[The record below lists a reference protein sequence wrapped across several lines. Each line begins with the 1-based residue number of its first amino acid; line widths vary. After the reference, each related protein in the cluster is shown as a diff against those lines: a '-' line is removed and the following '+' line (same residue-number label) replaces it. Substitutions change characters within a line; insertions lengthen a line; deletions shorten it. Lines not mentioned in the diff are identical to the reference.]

1 MDATPLGCSRPQ
13 VPVLGRQRNC
23 RVMSEGRHHA
33 GSMRSTRPRVA
44 IAACRAFDGA
54 EATDLYPDPD
64 WPLLS
69 AALVDA
75 GADAMAIPWDH
86 EDLDWQRFDLVVT
99 NSTWDS
105 VDRPQEFLAWA
116 RRTARATTLMN
127 PLPAIEW
134 NIDKTYLDALAVRGV
149 PIVPTEWVV
158 DAGRW
163 TPPPYEFVVKPSI
176 SAGGRQTARYSQ
188 EDAAA
193 VAHVRR
199 LVDQGQT
206 VMVQPYMASIDSAG
220 ETKLVFIDGDFSHA
234 VRIGPLLAAGEG
246 VIERLWE
253 RAVPMEVTAPTAAQL
268 GTARDVLAA
277 VQAEV
282 PDALLY
288 ARVDLVT
295 GGNGEPLLGEVEL
308 VDPSLLLRFA
318 DRAVGRL
325 AGAITARAGRC
336 VRGA

>member
-1 MDATPLGCSRPQ
+1 
-13 VPVLGRQRNC
+13 
-23 RVMSEGRHHA
+23 
-33 GSMRSTRPRVA
+33 MRSTRPQVA

-69 AALVDA
+69 AALGDA
-75 GADAMAIPWDH
+75 GADAMLISWDH
-86 EDLDWQRFDLVVT
+86 EGVDWQRFDLVVT

-134 NIDKTYLDALAVRGV
+134 NIDKTYLQALASRGV

-158 DAGRW
+158 DAERW
-163 TPPPYEFVVKPSI
+163 APPPYEFVLKPSI
-176 SAGGRQTARYSQ
+176 SAGGRQTARYQ
-188 EDAAA
+188 PEDRSLAA
-193 VAHVRR
+193 AHVRR
-199 LVDQGQT
+199 LVGRGET
-206 VMVQPYMASIDSAG
+206 VMVQPYIASVDSEG
-220 ETKLVFIDGDFSHA
+220 ETKLVFIEGDFSHA
-234 VRIGPLLAAGEG
+234 VRVGPVLAAGEG

-253 RAVPMEVTAPTAAQL
+253 KAVPMDDTAPTAAQL
-268 GTARDVLAA
+268 DTARDVLAA

-282 PDALLY
+282 PEALLY

-295 GGNGEPLLGEVEL
+295 GDTGKPLLGEVEL

-318 DRAVGRL
+318 NPAAGRL
-325 AGAITARAGRC
+325 GAAITARAGQCMR
-336 VRGA
+336 RA

>member
-1 MDATPLGCSRPQ
+1 M
-13 VPVLGRQRNC
+13 
-23 RVMSEGRHHA
+23 H
-33 GSMRSTRPRVA
+33 STRPRVA
-44 IAACRAFDGA
+44 IAACRGFAGA
-54 EATDLYPDPD
+54 VATDLYPDPD

-69 AALVDA
+69 AALVGA
-75 GADAMAIPWDH
+75 GADALSISWDH
-86 EDLDWQRFDLVVT
+86 EELDWQRFDLVVT

-116 RRTARATTLMN
+116 RRTAQATTLMN
-127 PLPAIEW
+127 PLQAIEW
-134 NIDKTYLDALAVRGV
+134 NIDKTYLHALSTRGI

-158 DAGRW
+158 DAERW
-163 TPPPYEFVVKPSI
+163 APPPHEFVVKPSI
-176 SAGGRQTARYSQ
+176 SAGGRQTARYSP
-188 EDAAA
+188 EEVSAA

-206 VMVQPYMASIDSAG
+206 VMVQPYIASVDSEG
-220 ETKLVFIDGDFSHA
+220 EMKLVFIEGDFSHA
-234 VRIGPLLAAGEG
+234 VRIGPLLAAGDG

-253 RAVPMEVTAPTAAQL
+253 KPVPMEAAAPTAAQL

-282 PDALLY
+282 PEALLY

-295 GGNGEPLLGEVEL
+295 GDTGEPHLGEVEL

-318 DRAVGRL
+318 SPAAGRL
-325 AGAITARAGRC
+325 AAAIVARAGQCMR
-336 VRGA
+336 RA

>member
-1 MDATPLGCSRPQ
+1 
-13 VPVLGRQRNC
+13 
-23 RVMSEGRHHA
+23 
-33 GSMRSTRPRVA
+33 
-44 IAACRAFDGA
+44 
-54 EATDLYPDPD
+54 
-64 WPLLS
+64 
-69 AALVDA
+69 
-75 GADAMAIPWDH
+75 
-86 EDLDWQRFDLVVT
+86 
-99 NSTWDS
+99 
-105 VDRPQEFLAWA
+105 
-116 RRTARATTLMN
+116 
-127 PLPAIEW
+127 
-134 NIDKTYLDALAVRGV
+134 
-149 PIVPTEWVV
+149 
-158 DAGRW
+158 
-163 TPPPYEFVVKPSI
+163 
-176 SAGGRQTARYSQ
+176 
-188 EDAAA
+188 
-193 VAHVRR
+193 
-199 LVDQGQT
+199 
-206 VMVQPYMASIDSAG
+206 MVQPYMASIDSAG

-288 ARVDLVT
+288 ARVDLVI

-318 DRAVGRL
+318 DRAAGRL

>member
-1 MDATPLGCSRPQ
+1 MRP
-13 VPVLGRQRNC
+13 
-23 RVMSEGRHHA
+23 
-33 GSMRSTRPRVA
+33 TRPRVA

-54 EATDLYPDPD
+54 EATDIYPDPD

-75 GADAMAIPWDH
+75 GADAISISWDH
-86 EDLDWQRFDLVVT
+86 EDFDWQHFDLVVM

-116 RRTARATTLMN
+116 RRTARATTVMN
-127 PLPAIEW
+127 PLRAVAW
-134 NIDKTYLDALAVRGV
+134 NIDKGYLRALASRGV
-149 PIVPTEWVV
+149 SIVPTQWVV
-158 DAGRW
+158 DAERW
-163 TPPPYEFVVKPSI
+163 VPPPYEFVVKPSI
-176 SAGGRQTARYSQ
+176 SAGGRQTARYSP
-188 EDAAA
+188 EDLSAA
-193 VAHVRR
+193 VGHVQR

-206 VMVQPYMASIDSAG
+206 VMVQPYMASVDSQG

-234 VRIGPLLAAGEG
+234 VRVGPLLAAGEG

-253 RAVPMEVTAPTAAQL
+253 RAVPMDVTVPTAQL

-282 PDALLY
+282 PDSLLY
-288 ARVDLVT
+288 ARVDLFT
-295 GGNGEPLLGEVEL
+295 GDAGEPLLGEVEL

-318 DRAVGRL
+318 THAAGRL
-325 AGAITARAGRC
+325 AAAITARARQ
-336 VRGA
+336 RIPRT

>member
-1 MDATPLGCSRPQ
+1 MHSTP
-13 VPVLGRQRNC
+13 
-23 RVMSEGRHHA
+23 
-33 GSMRSTRPRVA
+33 PRVA

-54 EATDLYPDPD
+54 ESTDLYPDPD

-69 AALVDA
+69 VALVGA
-75 GADAMAIPWDH
+75 GADATSIPWDH

-116 RRTARATTLMN
+116 QRTARATTLVN
-127 PLPAIEW
+127 PLQAIEW
-134 NIDKTYLDALAVRGV
+134 NIDKTYLRALSTRGI

-158 DAGRW
+158 DAERW
-163 TPPPYEFVVKPSI
+163 ASPPHEFVVKPSI
-176 SAGGRQTARYSQ
+176 SAGGRQTARYSPGEQ
-188 EDAAA
+188 SAA

-206 VMVQPYMASIDSAG
+206 VMVQPYIASVDSEG
-220 ETKLVFIDGDFSHA
+220 ETKLVFIDGHFSHA

-246 VIERLWE
+246 VVDRLWE
-253 RAVPMEVTAPTAAQL
+253 RPVTMEATAPTAAQL
-268 GTARDVLAA
+268 GAARDVLAA

-295 GGNGEPLLGEVEL
+295 GDTGEPLLGEVEL

-318 DRAVGRL
+318 NPAASRL
-325 AGAITARAGRC
+325 AAAIVARAGQRRC
-336 VRGA
+336 RA

>member
-1 MDATPLGCSRPQ
+1 MHSA
-13 VPVLGRQRNC
+13 
-23 RVMSEGRHHA
+23 
-33 GSMRSTRPRVA
+33 RPRVA

-54 EATDLYPDPD
+54 DATDLYPDPD

-69 AALVDA
+69 AAPVDA
-75 GADAMAIPWDH
+75 RADAVSISWDR

-116 RRTARATTLMN
+116 RRTARATTLGN
-127 PLPAIEW
+127 PLQAIEW
-134 NIDKTYLDALAVRGV
+134 NIDKTYLHALSTRGI

-158 DAGRW
+158 DAERW
-163 TPPPYEFVVKPSI
+163 APPPNEFVVKPSI
-176 SAGGRQTARYSQ
+176 SAGGRQTARYSP
-188 EDAAA
+188 EEHFAA

-206 VMVQPYMASIDSAG
+206 VMVQPYIASVDSEG
-220 ETKLVFIDGDFSHA
+220 EMKLVFIEGDFSHA

-253 RAVPMEVTAPTAAQL
+253 KPVPMEAAAPTAAQL

-282 PDALLY
+282 PKALLY

-295 GGNGEPLLGEVEL
+295 GDTGEPLLGEVEL

-318 DRAVGRL
+318 SPAAGRL
-325 AGAITARAGRC
+325 AAAIVARAGRYM
-336 VRGA
+336 RRLT

>member
-1 MDATPLGCSRPQ
+1 
-13 VPVLGRQRNC
+13 
-23 RVMSEGRHHA
+23 
-33 GSMRSTRPRVA
+33 MRSTRPRVA

-54 EATDLYPDPD
+54 EATDIYPDPD

-69 AALVDA
+69 GALVDA
-75 GADAMAIPWDH
+75 GADAMSISWDH
-86 EDLDWQRFDLVVT
+86 EDLDWQRFDLVVM

-105 VDRPQEFLAWA
+105 VDRPQELLAWA

-127 PLPAIEW
+127 PFPAIEW
-134 NIDKTYLDALAVRGV
+134 NIDKTYLHSLASRGV

-158 DAGRW
+158 DAKRW
-163 TPPPYEFVVKPSI
+163 APPPYEFVVKPSI
-176 SAGGRQTARYSQ
+176 SAGGRQTARHSP
-188 EDAAA
+188 EELSAA

-206 VMVQPYMASIDSAG
+206 VMVQPYMASVDSEG
-220 ETKLVFIDGDFSHA
+220 ETKLVFIEGDFSHA
-234 VRIGPLLAAGEG
+234 VRVGPLLAAGEG

-253 RAVPMEVTAPTAAQL
+253 RAVPMEVTAPTAAEL
-268 GTARDVLAA
+268 DTARDVLAA

-295 GGNGEPLLGEVEL
+295 GDTGEPLLGEVEL

-318 DRAVGRL
+318 NPAADRL
-325 AGAITARAGRC
+325 AAAITARAGRC
-336 VRGA
+336 IRRA

>member
-1 MDATPLGCSRPQ
+1 
-13 VPVLGRQRNC
+13 
-23 RVMSEGRHHA
+23 
-33 GSMRSTRPRVA
+33 VA

-54 EATDLYPDPD
+54 VATDLYPDPD

-69 AALVDA
+69 PALLDA
-75 GADAMAIPWDH
+75 GADAMSISWDY
-86 EDLDWQRFDLVVT
+86 ENLDWQRFDLVVT

-116 RRTARATTLMN
+116 RRTARVTTLMN

-134 NIDKTYLDALAVRGV
+134 NIDKAYLHALSSRGV

-158 DAGRW
+158 DAERW
-163 TPPPYEFVVKPSI
+163 APPPYEFVVKPSI
-176 SAGGRQTARYSQ
+176 SAGGRHTARYHPEEISV
-188 EDAAA
+188 A

-199 LVDQGQT
+199 LVGRGQT
-206 VMVQPYMASIDSAG
+206 VMVQPYIASVDSEG
-220 ETKLVFIDGDFSHA
+220 ETKLVFIEGDFSHA
-234 VRIGPLLAAGEG
+234 VRIGPMLAAGQG

-253 RAVPMEVTAPTAAQL
+253 RAVPMDVTAPTAAQL

-282 PDALLY
+282 PEALLY

-295 GGNGEPLLGEVEL
+295 GDSGEPLLGEVEL
-308 VDPSLLLRFA
+308 VDPSLLP
-318 DRAVGRL
+318 
-325 AGAITARAGRC
+325 T
-336 VRGA
+336 VRQSCRRPPGCSDHCSGWTVHVSCLI

>member
-1 MDATPLGCSRPQ
+1 
-13 VPVLGRQRNC
+13 
-23 RVMSEGRHHA
+23 
-33 GSMRSTRPRVA
+33 MRSTRPRVA
-44 IAACRAFDGA
+44 IAGCRAFDGA
-54 EATDLYPDPD
+54 ETTDIYPDPD

-75 GADAMAIPWDH
+75 GADAISISWDH
-86 EDLDWQRFDLVVT
+86 EDLDWQPFDLVVT

-105 VDRPQEFLAWA
+105 VDRPQEFLTWA

-127 PLPAIEW
+127 PLSAIEW
-134 NIDKTYLDALAVRGV
+134 NIDKTYLQALASRGV

-158 DAGRW
+158 DAERW
-163 TPPPYEFVVKPSI
+163 APPPYEFVVKPSI
-176 SAGGRQTARYSQ
+176 SAGGRQTARYQPEEHSV
-188 EDAAA
+188 A

-199 LVDQGQT
+199 LVDRGQT
-206 VMVQPYMASIDSAG
+206 VMVQPYMASIDSEG
-220 ETKLVFIDGDFSHA
+220 ETKLVFIEGDFSHA
-234 VRIGPLLAAGEG
+234 VRIGPLLAGGEG

-253 RAVPMEVTAPTAAQL
+253 RAVPMDVTAPTAAQL

-295 GGNGEPLLGEVEL
+295 DAHGFRPPQRMRIVSGPG
-308 VDPSLLLRFA
+308 
-318 DRAVGRL
+318 
-325 AGAITARAGRC
+325 
-336 VRGA
+336 

>member
-1 MDATPLGCSRPQ
+1 MLG
-13 VPVLGRQRNC
+13 L
-23 RVMSEGRHHA
+23 
-33 GSMRSTRPRVA
+33 MRSTRPRVA
-44 IAACRAFDGA
+44 IAACRAVDGA
-54 EATDLYPDPD
+54 EATDIYPDPD

-75 GADAMAIPWDH
+75 GADAMSISWDH
-86 EDLDWQRFDLVVT
+86 EDLDWQRFDLVVM

-116 RRTARATTLMN
+116 RRTARATALMN
-127 PLPAIEW
+127 PFPAIEW
-134 NIDKTYLDALAVRGV
+134 NIDKRYLHSLASRGV

-158 DAGRW
+158 DAKRW
-163 TPPPYEFVVKPSI
+163 APPPYEFVVKPSI
-176 SAGGRQTARYSQ
+176 SAGGRHTARYSP
-188 EDAAA
+188 EELSAA

-206 VMVQPYMASIDSAG
+206 VMVQPYMASVDSEG
-220 ETKLVFIDGDFSHA
+220 ETKLVFIEGDFSHA
-234 VRIGPLLAAGEG
+234 VRVGPLLAAGEG

-253 RAVPMEVTAPTAAQL
+253 RAVPMDVTAPTAAEL
-268 GTARDVLAA
+268 DTARDILAA

-295 GGNGEPLLGEVEL
+295 GDTGEPLLGEVEL

-318 DRAVGRL
+318 NPAAGRL
-325 AGAITARAGRC
+325 AAAITARAGRC
-336 VRGA
+336 IRRA